1 MPMTQKQTAFLQ
13 AMLKESTVS
22 KAAEAAGISR
32 ETAYR
37 YLKDADFVAELN
49 KLRTECLNDTVR
61 FLQGKLTLCSEQLI
75 RIIESED
82 AADQVKINA
91 INMVFANFRTMFET
105 AEITARLEQ
114 IEQYMRS
121 EDNG

>member
-1 MPMTQKQTAFLQ
+1 MTQKQTAFLQ

-105 AEITARLEQ
+105 AEVTARLEQ

-121 EDNG
+121 EDNE

>member
-1 MPMTQKQTAFLQ
+1 MTQKQTAFLQ

-37 YLKDADFVAELN
+37 YLKDSDFVTELN

-61 FLQGKLTLCSEQLI
+61 FLQGKLTLCSEQLVK
-75 RIIESED
+75 IIESED

-91 INMVFANFRTMFET
+91 INTVFTNFKTMYET
-105 AEITARLEQ
+105 AGVVARLEQ
-114 IEQYMRS
+114 IEQYMK
-121 EDNG
+121 EGNE

>member
-1 MPMTQKQTAFLQ
+1 MTQKQTAFLQ

>member
-1 MPMTQKQTAFLQ
+1 MTQKQTAFLQ

-105 AEITARLEQ
+105 AEVTARLEQ

>member
-1 MPMTQKQTAFLQ
+1 MTQKQTAFLQ

-37 YLKDADFVAELN
+37 YLKDADFVAKLN

-61 FLQGKLTLCSEQLI
+61 FLQGKLTLCSEQLV

-105 AEITARLEQ
+105 AEVTARLEQ